1 MPEANDTHEGSQK
14 PDKPPRV
21 LVVDDE
27 ADVLEVI
34 RLILAEHGF
43 DVSAHSS
50 ATEAL
55 QRAKTRQFDAV
66 VLDLYM
72 PEMSGLLFHA
82 KLKVLQPRL
91 GSRTLFVSGYVSK
104 EEVRQYLTTNA
115 RFLQKPFQAEELV
128 RLVEEIAA
136 GESILPASTP

>member
-1 MPEANDTHEGSQK
+1 MPEAGTSGGDA
-14 PDKPPRV
+14 PPRGEKPRI

-27 ADVLEVI
+27 PDVLDVI
-34 RLILAEHGF
+34 RALLAEAGF
-43 DVSAHSS
+43 DVTAYSS

-55 QRAKTRQFDAV
+55 KKAKVRRFDAI

-82 KLKVLQPRL
+82 KLKVLNPKL
-91 GSRTLFVSGYVSK
+91 AARTLFVSGYVSK

-115 RFLQKPFQAEELV
+115 RFLQKPFDSSELV
-128 RLVEEIAA
+128 QAVGELVS
-136 GESILPASTP
+136 GG

>member
-1 MPEANDTHEGSQK
+1 MPEAGTSGGDT
-14 PDKPPRV
+14 PPRNEKPRI

-27 ADVLEVI
+27 PDVLDVI
-34 RLILAEHGF
+34 RALLAEAGF
-43 DVSAHSS
+43 DVTAYSS

-55 QRAKTRQFDAV
+55 HRAKVRRFDAI

-82 KLKVLQPRL
+82 KLKVFNPKLAA
-91 GSRTLFVSGYVSK
+91 RTLFVSGYVSK

-115 RFLQKPFQAEELV
+115 RFLQKPFDSSELV
-128 RLVEEIAA
+128 QAVGELVS
-136 GESILPASTP
+136 GG